1 MNFSEYIENRSRE
14 IDSEKKF
21 IHTKIDTWVN
31 KLESS
36 SLNKKEVKRKNHELI
51 DIAKFISCFDK
62 SINIID
68 ALGECPDIIINC
80 NNKIIGVELTDL
92 ISQTESKKKEGI
104 LLKIF
109 NRIESELL
117 KESNSYNGIY
127 RVEFINEND
136 ICTKNEKKIR
146 DEILQIIKGN
156 LNSNSFISEVRPSYH
171 TNIHLY
177 ASLGSSVGPLK
188 RETLQANIDKKD
200 IKHNN
205 YSNKSLDEIW
215 LLLVIGGVKQSDDYS
230 VIEDDVLNVP
240 YISKY
245 KRIFILDF
253 FKSSVFELP
262 IYNNAG

>member
-1 MNFSEYIENRSRE
+1 M
-14 IDSEKKF
+14 
-21 IHTKIDTWVN
+21 
-31 KLESS
+31 
-36 SLNKKEVKRKNHELI
+36 
-51 DIAKFISCFDK
+51 
-62 SINIID
+62 
-68 ALGECPDIIINC
+68 
-80 NNKIIGVELTDL
+80 
-92 ISQTESKKKEGI
+92 
-104 LLKIF
+104 
-109 NRIESELL
+109 
-117 KESNSYNGIY
+117 
-127 RVEFINEND
+127 
-136 ICTKNEKKIR
+136 
-146 DEILQIIKGN
+146 
-156 LNSNSFISEVRPSYH
+156 
-171 TNIHLY
+171 Y